1 MEIRN
6 NAEALKTFLGV
17 SAPGSAQAP
26 QTRGAEGA
34 VAQATLA
41 GDEATLSRAGTEV
54 SQSASLAGVRAD
66 KVAAIQQAMAAG
78 TYGVPASA
86 VAGKVI
92 DTMLAGGIGRGA

>member
-6 NAEALKTFLGV
+6 NVEALNAFLGV
-17 SAPGSAQAP
+17 SASGSARAP
-26 QTRGAEGA
+26 QVRGNEGSGT
-34 VAQATLA
+34 QAALT
-41 GDEATLSRAGTEV
+41 GDQATLSRAGTEV

-66 KVAAIQQAMAAG
+66 KVAAIQQALVGG
-78 TYGVPASA
+78 TYSVQASV